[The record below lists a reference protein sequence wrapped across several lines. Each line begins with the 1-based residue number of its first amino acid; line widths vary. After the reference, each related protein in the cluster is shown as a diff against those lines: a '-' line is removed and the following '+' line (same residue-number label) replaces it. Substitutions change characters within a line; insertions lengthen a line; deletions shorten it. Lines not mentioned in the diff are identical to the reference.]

1 VEGRFACAHR
11 GWLAVVAEIFSVTPL
26 VLLVDVKDSGDM
38 IEYQLFCSEE
48 LRLALKDIVWATGED
63 TLRTA

>member
-1 VEGRFACAHR
+1 
-11 GWLAVVAEIFSVTPL
+11 VTPL